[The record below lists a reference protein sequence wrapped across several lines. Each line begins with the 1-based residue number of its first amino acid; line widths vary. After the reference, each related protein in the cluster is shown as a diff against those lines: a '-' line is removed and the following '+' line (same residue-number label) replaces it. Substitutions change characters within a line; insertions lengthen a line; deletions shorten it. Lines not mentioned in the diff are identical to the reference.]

1 MKEYLDL
8 IEQTL
13 DAVLPQTRPDI
24 LFSAMRYAVGT
35 GGKRIRP
42 LVCLASAVAVGG
54 KAEDAKYPAAAIEL
68 LHNYTLIH
76 DDLPAMDNDRER
88 RGKPTVWVKFGEAN
102 AILAGDALL
111 ALAYRVA
118 AKAPRNVAAI
128 VDVLGEKGV
137 GVVQGQ
143 VEDVRRETEDG
154 GEDAKYPAAA
164 IELLHNYTLIHDDLP
179 AMDND
184 RERRGKP
191 TVWVRFGEANAI
203 LAGDA
208 LLALAYRVA
217 AKAPRNVAAIVDV
230 LGEKGVGV
238 VQGQVEDVRRETLDG
253 SQVSGL
259 KSSSDDFIYRH
270 KTADL
275 FIAAAAMGGLAGGGS
290 EADVAALKEFA
301 LNLGLAFQY
310 EDDLLDGDGLYPPEE
325 TERRVHETTA
335 AAIAALDRLP
345 GDTTFLRD
353 LAQKLIGRKV

>member
-1 MKEYLDL
+1 MLHL

-13 DAVLPQTRPDI
+13 DEVLPPISARPSV
-24 LFSAMRYAVGT
+24 LSEAMRYAVGT

-54 KAEDAKYPAAAIEL
+54 KPEDAKYPAAAIEL

-111 ALAYRVA
+111 ALAYQVA

-137 GVVQGQ
+137 GVVMGQ
-143 VEDVRRETEDG
+143 VEDVE
-154 GEDAKYPAAA
+154 K
-164 IELLHNYTLIHDDLP
+164 L
-179 AMDND
+179 
-184 RERRGKP
+184 
-191 TVWVRFGEANAI
+191 
-203 LAGDA
+203 
-208 LLALAYRVA
+208 
-217 AKAPRNVAAIVDV
+217 NV
-230 LGEKGVGV
+230 EK
-238 VQGQVEDVRRETLDG
+238 
-253 SQVSGL
+253 L
-259 KSSSDDFIYRH
+259 KSSGGDNLSTVQPFNFSTDDFVYRH

-290 EADVAALKEFA
+290 DADVAALKEFA

-325 TERRVHETTA
+325 TKRLVNETTA
-335 AAIAALDRLP
+335 AAVAALDRLP
-345 GDTTFLRD
+345 GDTAFLRD

>member
-1 MKEYLDL
+1 MLSL
-8 IEQTL
+8 IERTI
-13 DAVLPQTRPDI
+13 DEVLLPVATRPSV
-24 LFSAMRYAVGT
+24 LSEAMRYAVGT

-54 KAEDAKYPAAAIEL
+54 TAEDAKYPAAAIEL

-111 ALAYRVA
+111 ALAYQVA

-143 VEDVRRETEDG
+143 VEDVEGNRRIVESS
-154 GEDAKYPAAA
+154 
-164 IELLHNYTLIHDDLP
+164 N
-179 AMDND
+179 
-184 RERRGKP
+184 RRI
-191 TVWVRFGEANAI
+191 A
-203 LAGDA
+203 D
-208 LLALAYRVA
+208 
-217 AKAPRNVAAIVDV
+217 VDFV
-230 LGEKGVGV
+230 YE
-238 VQGQVEDVRRETLDG
+238 
-253 SQVSGL
+253 
-259 KSSSDDFIYRH
+259 H

-290 EADVAALKEFA
+290 EADVAALREFA

-310 EDDLLDGDGLYPPEE
+310 EDDLLDGDSPYPREKTEE
-325 TERRVHETTA
+325 LVCETTSA
-335 AAIAALDRLP
+335 AVAALDRLP
-345 GDTTFLRD
+345 GDTTFLRE
-353 LAQKLIGRKV
+353 LAHKLIGRKV

>member
-1 MKEYLDL
+1 MLDVYLAL
-8 IEQTL
+8 VEQTL
-13 DAVLPQTRPDI
+13 SEVLPTSRPAVL
-24 LFSAMRYAVGT
+24 SEAMRYAVGT

-111 ALAYRVA
+111 ALAYQVA

-143 VEDVRRETEDG
+143 VEDVE
-154 GEDAKYPAAA
+154 A
-164 IELLHNYTLIHDDLP
+164 
-179 AMDND
+179 
-184 RERRGKP
+184 ERSRG
-191 TVWVRFGEANAI
+191 
-203 LAGDA
+203 
-208 LLALAYRVA
+208 
-217 AKAPRNVAAIVDV
+217 
-230 LGEKGVGV
+230 
-238 VQGQVEDVRRETLDG
+238 
-253 SQVSGL
+253 SSC
-259 KSSSDDFIYRH
+259 SSSSRISFIYRH

-275 FIAAAAMGGLAGGGS
+275 FIAAAAMGGLAGGGG

-310 EDDLLDGDGLYPPEE
+310 EDDLLDGDSPYSREK
-325 TERRVHETTA
+325 TERLVHETTA
-335 AAIAALDRLP
+335 AAVAALDQLP
-345 GDTTFLRD
+345 CDTTFLRE
-353 LAQKLIGRKV
+353 LAHKLIGRKV

>member
-1 MKEYLDL
+1 MQSYLDL
-8 IEQTL
+8 IERTL
-13 DAVLPQTRPDI
+13 SDSIPDERPAA
-24 LFSAMRYAVGT
+24 LSEAMRYAVGT

-42 LVCLASAVAVGG
+42 LICLASAVAVGG

-143 VEDVRRETEDG
+143 VED
-154 GEDAKYPAAA
+154 
-164 IELLHNYTLIHDDLP
+164 I
-179 AMDND
+179 
-184 RERRGKP
+184 
-191 TVWVRFGEANAI
+191 
-203 LAGDA
+203 A
-208 LLALAYRVA
+208 LQPVPCSLFPV
-217 AKAPRNVAAIVDV
+217 P
-230 LGEKGVGV
+230 
-238 VQGQVEDVRRETLDG
+238 
-253 SQVSGL
+253 
-259 KSSSDDFIYRH
+259 SSIDFIYTH

-290 EADVAALKEFA
+290 AADVAALKEFA

-310 EDDLLDGDGLYPPEE
+310 EDDLLDGDSPYPREKTEE
-325 TERRVHETTA
+325 LVRETTS
-335 AAIAALDRLP
+335 AAIAALGRLP
-345 GDTTFLRD
+345 GDTAFLRD
-353 LAQKLIGRKV
+353 LAQKLVGRTV

>member
-1 MKEYLDL
+1 MKEYLEL

-13 DAVLPQTRPDI
+13 DAVIPSERPDV

-42 LVCLASAVAVGG
+42 LICLASAVAVGG
-54 KAEDAKYPAAAIEL
+54 AAEDAKYPAAAIEL

-128 VDVLGEKGV
+128 VDILGEKGV

-143 VEDVRRETEDG
+143 VEDVE
-154 GEDAKYPAAA
+154 A
-164 IELLHNYTLIHDDLP
+164 
-179 AMDND
+179 
-184 RERRGKP
+184 ERSRGS
-191 TVWVRFGEANAI
+191 RC
-203 LAGDA
+203 
-208 LLALAYRVA
+208 
-217 AKAPRNVAAIVDV
+217 
-230 LGEKGVGV
+230 
-238 VQGQVEDVRRETLDG
+238 
-253 SQVSGL
+253 
-259 KSSSDDFIYRH
+259 SSSSRIDFIYRH

-275 FIAAAAMGGLAGGGS
+275 FIAAAAMGALAGGGS
-290 EADVAALKEFA
+290 AADIAALKEFA

-310 EDDLLDGDGLYPPEE
+310 EDDLLDGDSPYPKEKTEE
-325 TERRVHETTA
+325 LVRETTA
-335 AAIAALDRLP
+335 AAIAALGRLP
-345 GDTTFLRD
+345 GDTSFLRG
-353 LAQKLIGRKV
+353 LAQKLVGRTV